1 MLFFNFSTYFS
12 PFSNYFISLY
22 TRVFKIPYLYLD
34 FYTRRFIYY
43 LFPSL
48 KPPPIPTIVTLS
60 EDFYGKAK
68 TNFLNAIESNN
79 ENKNANINSVFYNKK
94 EYKQAIK
101 EENNDL
107 EKKWKSNILYKNT
120 PRGNILMYYDA
131 FKLGFVY
138 TCDTS
143 VSYDILNALAMK
155 YVTEFRCL
163 DFFVDNTSYEE
174 NKSPFID
181 LYFKEDADKEK
192 NKEET
197 TEEIKKK
204 KDNDFIKENKD
215 VFIKRAKAEPKKEQK
230 KEEEKKEPEKEIIR
244 NKFVSNGKMRNFSFL
259 QKEKIEIPTNG
270 FNSSWDDKLKKEHG
284 LQKELFNY
292 KDFKN
297 MRK

>member
-12 PFSNYFISLY
+12 PVSKYFISFY
-22 TRVFKIPYLYLD
+22 ARVFRIPYLYLH
-34 FYTRRFIYY
+34 FYTKQVVFY

-48 KPPPIPTIVTLS
+48 KPKPLPTIVTLS

-68 TNFLNAIESNN
+68 TNFLNAIESKN

-94 EYKQAIK
+94 QYKQAIK
-101 EENNDL
+101 EENNYF
-107 EKKWKSNILYKNT
+107 EKKLKSNILYKNT

-215 VFIKRAKAEPKKEQK
+215 VFIKRAKVEQKKQQK

-244 NKFVSNGKMRNFSFL
+244 LSL
-259 QKEKIEIPTNG
+259 IHI
-270 FNSSWDDKLKKEHG
+270 
-284 LQKELFNY
+284 
-292 KDFKN
+292 
-297 MRK
+297 